1 MLQHSNFRVII
12 WYEHNQNMDSFCLIS
27 VVQTS
32 DGSFC
37 EDIQVSADVSS
48 TLKNQCQW
56 ESCNSPTVKVLL
68 LDYQITFFYLSLQ
81 LLLGILVPPW
91 ALVLKF
97 CLPCS
102 DV

>member
-1 MLQHSNFRVII
+1 MLRLSNVRVII
-12 WYEHNQNMDSFCLIS
+12 WHEHNQSMDSLCLVS
-27 VVQTS
+27 VVQTG

-48 TLKNQCQW
+48 TLKNQCLW
-56 ESCNSPTVKVLL
+56 ESSNSPTVKVLL
-68 LDYQITFFYLSLQ
+68 LHYQITFFYLSLQ

-91 ALVLKF
+91 VLVLKF